1 MSKPT
6 DAERRRVAARLR
18 DAADENL
25 ITACG
30 ADRLVKD
37 IGKLIGCKDMMP
49 SPRTS
54 TLGEMEDADQRFLRR
69 LADLIEPEGS
79 SDECVVHCK
88 DCRYLDTMRC
98 PVKRALV
105 YDEVSPTA
113 VIAPGGFCAWG
124 EPKECK

>member
-6 DAERRRVAARLR
+6 NAERRRLAGNLR
-18 DAADENL
+18 YLADYPGQAVQYAEQFRNL
-25 ITACG
+25 LEEGLLHDCEPHDYSEIFA
-30 ADRLVKD
+30 
-37 IGKLIGCKDMMP
+37 
-49 SPRTS
+49 
-54 TLGEMEDADQRFLRR
+54 R

-79 SDECVVHCK
+79 DDECAVHCK

-124 EPKECK
+124 KPKECK

>member
-6 DAERRRVAARLR
+6 NEERREVAAGLR
-18 DAADENL
+18 GAAGENL

-69 LADLIEPEGS
+69 LADLIDPEGS
-79 SDECVVHCK
+79 GDECVVHCK
-88 DCRYLDTMRC
+88 DCGYLDTMRC
-98 PVKRALV
+98 LVKRALA
-105 YDEVSPTA
+105 YDGVSPTA
-113 VIAPGGFCAWG
+113 VVAPGGFCAWG